1 MSAGAKIPRFD
12 WEREILKRGP
22 TNPTTRHVL
31 LTLATHINIEG
42 KAWPTT
48 LTLTAETALTE
59 RSVCTHLEI
68 AANEGWIER
77 MASKG
82 KGKAWKNYTYRLVI
96 PPLGTELR
104 SVANLGVRA
113 ESGAHAAEPNALATE
128 RDDSLALK
136 DVQSNNVINTSYNN
150 SDKNVENSILESK
163 SEHSKTSEQT
173 AQRLGISRQ
182 TEESEGE
189 YQRRLMKAIV
199 NDTASKKAI
208 RQQS

>member
-12 WEREILKRGP
+12 WEREILRRGP

-31 LTLATHINIEG
+31 LTLATHINKEG

-150 SDKNVENSILESK
+150 TGNNSTTEFSDKK
-163 SEHSKTSEQT
+163 AEQYRT
-173 AQRLGISRQ
+173 AEQSARELGISRH
-182 TEESEGE
+182 TDESEGQ
-189 YQRRLMKAIV
+189 YRCRILRTMMQNA
-199 NDTASKKAI
+199 ASKKAM
-208 RQQS
+208 